1 MIVLVVGV
9 AVVAGVL
16 WAAGRAPRP
25 GLALVA
31 GLALG
36 PTATAFLTPLAAY
49 RPGVAPALAAACCVA
64 AVAACLMLQGIAAG
78 SGRALALPP
87 SAGAWLAVLAVYH
100 LLALAA
106 ALRWGGLEAWRSAP
120 WFALVCLAGVALMAF
135 GRPAGFP
142 LLLAGGAG
150 HALWRTC
157 QLVFVEVEWNWGSA
171 ALPAAMVLADWAVLV
186 VSWLLLVD
194 PWSKCRLSAGS
205 SLKLAAGPAAGSAAA
220 AALIATSVDW
230 DALVLLILC
239 LGDLNGFAWVQD
251 LLQIALFTG
260 AFGVPGLIAVK
271 RWCVDGRPHQPV
283 FGGILIA
290 WSAVAVIWWLILTAV

>member
-16 WAAGRAPRP
+16 RVAGRVPRP

-49 RPGVAPALAAACCVA
+49 RAGAAPALAAACCVA

-78 SGRALALPP
+78 SGRALALPV
-87 SAGAWLAVLAVYH
+87 SWQAWSVVLGAYYS
-100 LLALAA
+100 LALATT
-106 ALRWGGLEAWRSAP
+106 LRWGGLEAWRSAP
-120 WFALVCLAGVALMAF
+120 WFALVCLAGVALMAL

-157 QLVFVEVEWNWGSA
+157 QLVFMDVEWNWGSA
-171 ALPAAMVLADWAVLV
+171 ALPAAIVLADFAMLA
-186 VSWLLLVD
+186 VSWLLLAD
-194 PWSKCRLSAGS
+194 PWSKCRINGAS
-205 SLKLAAGPAAGSAAA
+205 SLKLAAGPAAGLAAA
-220 AALIATSVDW
+220 AALIATTVDW
-230 DALVLLILC
+230 DALVLLAIL
-239 LGDLNGFAWVQD
+239 LEDLNGFAWVGD

-271 RWCVDGRPHQPV
+271 RWCVDGRPYQPV